1 MAMLATFQSRSVGR
15 LAPGCYIRSASSSV
29 FLKRRKLAD
38 PTRML
43 QPNRKSQSNRMS
55 QQWIFL
61 KKKAIESK
69 GANNKTPESSS
80 IWSLPHPRVPVASRF
95 LFQDGRLF
103 EVQRVMDPDRP
114 RSWFIGDTVQS
125 GSPSMARRR
134 VTV

>member
-1 MAMLATFQSRSVGR
+1 
-15 LAPGCYIRSASSSV
+15 
-29 FLKRRKLAD
+29 
-38 PTRML
+38 ML

-69 GANNKTPESSS
+69 GADNKTPESSS

-125 GSPSMARRR
+125 GSPSMARQCDGTDGSLYAATPVDALFLALPWLDKHRR
-134 VTV
+134 KVHIRV